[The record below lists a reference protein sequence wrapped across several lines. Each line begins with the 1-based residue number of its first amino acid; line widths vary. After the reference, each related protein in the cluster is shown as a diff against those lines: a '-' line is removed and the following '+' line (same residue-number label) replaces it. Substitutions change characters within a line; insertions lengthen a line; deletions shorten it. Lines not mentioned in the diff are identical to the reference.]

1 MMYNIYAGLGGGFGG
16 ANYIGTIDCE
26 SLEDAYALAREYAI
40 EEYDSYSGMYGVTD
54 RGDIYDN
61 PEDFGLEDGYSEED
75 VDEVLQEEIDS
86 WIEYYAI
93 LEDED
98 TNIDEEEKHLL
109 YS

>member
-61 PEDFGLEDGYSEED
+61 PEDFGLDENWDEED
-75 VDEVLQEEIDS
+75 VDENLDYEDK
-86 WIEYYAI
+86 EY
-93 LEDED
+93 L
-98 TNIDEEEKHLL
+98 
-109 YS
+109 

>member
-16 ANYIGTIDCE
+16 ANYIGTIDCK

-61 PEDFGLEDGYSEED
+61 PEDFGLDEDWDEED
-75 VDEVLQEEIDS
+75 VDDVLNEEINS
-86 WIEYYAI
+86 WIDYWAVP
-93 LEDED
+93 EDED
-98 TNIDEEEKHLL
+98 ENLDDEDKEYL
-109 YS
+109 